1 MLEFM
6 AGFEAGSFMAEPIGV
21 MSAFFGLLFE
31 KSVITESFA
40 PFLIDL
46 IDLVS
51 AGASKKAFGFVATAS
66 YPAVS
71 FFYD

>member
-1 MLEFM
+1 
-6 AGFEAGSFMAEPIGV
+6 

-31 KSVITESFA
+31 KSVITESLA

-51 AGASKKAFGFVATAS
+51 AGASKNAFGFVATAS

-71 FFYD
+71 FF